1 MKPKIAILAAL
12 TMIAVL
18 AVSCGKKQDAA
29 AEKPPV
35 VTGARVEKVAV
46 SQV

>member
-1 MKPKIAILAAL
+1 MKSKIAILTAL

-29 AEKPPV
+29 A
-35 VTGARVEKVAV
+35 TT
-46 SQV
+46 